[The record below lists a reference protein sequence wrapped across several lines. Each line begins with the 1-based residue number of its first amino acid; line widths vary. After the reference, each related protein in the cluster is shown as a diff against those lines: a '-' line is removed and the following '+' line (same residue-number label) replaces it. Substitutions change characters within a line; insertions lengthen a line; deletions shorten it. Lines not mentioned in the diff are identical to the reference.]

1 MPKPFLIAMAGLPGS
16 GKSALAAR
24 LANALPAVVLNKDTV
39 REAVFPPPE
48 TEYTS
53 TQDDFVLSLM
63 FQAAGWLLRKGRTVI
78 IDGRTFTHHNQRAAI
93 KKAAIQVDAELRII
107 YCYAPDEIIKARLEK
122 DVAADEHPAKD
133 RNFDLYLRRK
143 ASMET
148 IEEPHLELNTDAN
161 LDELEKMALAWLK
174 TPIQTFP

>member
-1 MPKPFLIAMAGLPGS
+1 MPKPLLIAMAGLPGS

-24 LANALPAVVLNKDTV
+24 LAKSLPAVVLNKDSV

-48 TEYTS
+48 TEFTS
-53 TQDDFVLSLM
+53 QQDDFVISLM
-63 FQAAGWLLRKGRTVI
+63 FQAASWLLRKGRTVI
-78 IDGRTFTHHNQRAAI
+78 IDGRTFTKSNQRAAI
-93 KKAAIQVDAELRII
+93 KEAALQIDAELRFI
-107 YCYAPDEIIKARLEK
+107 YCYAPDEIIKARLDK

-148 IEEPHLELNTDAN
+148 IEEPHIELNTNAN
-161 LDELEKMALAWLK
+161 LDELEKKALAWLK
-174 TPIQTFP
+174 MPV

>member
-1 MPKPFLIAMAGLPGS
+1 MTKPFLIAMAGLPGS

-24 LANALPAVVLNKDTV
+24 LAASLPAVILNKDTV
-39 REAVFPPPE
+39 RAAVFPPPE

-53 TQDDFVLSLM
+53 AQDDFVLSLM

-78 IDGRTFTHHNQRAAI
+78 IDGRTFTHRNQRLELQ
-93 KKAAIQVDAELRII
+93 KAATLAGVELRII
-107 YCYAPDEIIKARLEK
+107 YCYAPDEVIRARLEK

-143 ASMET
+143 ASMEP
-148 IEEPHLELNTDAN
+148 IEEPHMELNTNAS
-161 LDELEKMALAWLK
+161 LDELEKQALAWLNL
-174 TPIQTFP
+174 P